1 MITEVQIHVRTV
13 TSGDTTSVNIKENN
27 SGAPGNLVATL
38 MNPATLTSSALN
50 TFTSLA
56 NTTLD
61 AGTPYWISMSEGSS
75 NRVTFSSTNGDSET
89 GWSIG
94 NSRLWGASESEAW
107 NSEMASLIVVIKG
120 TATTTTASDDASL
133 SALTVNDG
141 TNDLT
146 LDPTLASGTYV
157 YAAEVGDAVDEVT
170 LTATVNDDGAEVSS
184 VTLGGT
190 AIADIDFTDGIT
202 VPSLAGGDNE
212 IVVTVT
218 AEDTTTQTYT
228 VTVTVTRAVADLLAS
243 NYLDNG
249 LSINLS
255 LIGDT
260 DTNTNQVSA
269 HKFTTGFA
277 AGGYTLD
284 SVSFHAGS
292 FLGTN
297 INPKVSI
304 YSSGA
309 DSNPDSSLFVL
320 TGTVETSGETTL
332 TAPPIP
338 P

>member
-1 MITEVQIHVRTV
+1 
-13 TSGDTTSVNIKENN
+13 
-27 SGAPGNLVATL
+27 
-38 MNPATLTSSALN
+38 
-50 TFTSLA
+50 
-56 NTTLD
+56 
-61 AGTPYWISMSEGSS
+61 
-75 NRVTFSSTNGDSET
+75 
-89 GWSIG
+89 
-94 NSRLWGASESEAW
+94 
-107 NSEMASLIVVIKG
+107 MASLIVVIKG

-133 SALTVNDG
+133 STLTVNDG

-157 YAAEVGDAVDEVT
+157 YVAEVSDAVDEVT

-190 AIADIDFTDGIT
+190 AIADTDFTDRIT
-202 VPSLAGGDNE
+202 VPSLAGGDNK

-218 AEDTTTQTYT
+218 AEDATQTYT
-228 VTVTVTRAVADLLAS
+228 VIVTRAVADLLAS

-260 DTNTNQVSA
+260 DKNTNQVSA
-269 HKFTTGFA
+269 QKFTTGFA

-309 DSNPDSSLFVL
+309 D
-320 TGTVETSGETTL
+320 GI
-332 TAPPIP
+332 APIP
-338 P
+338 VWLCSPVRWRPAENTL